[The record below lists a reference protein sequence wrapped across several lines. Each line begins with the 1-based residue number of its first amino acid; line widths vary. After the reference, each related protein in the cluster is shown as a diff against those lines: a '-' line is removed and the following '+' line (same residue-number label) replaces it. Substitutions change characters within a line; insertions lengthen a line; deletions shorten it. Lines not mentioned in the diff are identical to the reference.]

1 MAGFNIPA
9 SPSKYTLVVD
19 TFRGVDLI
27 NSPSNVE
34 KSRSPAAPNMIRD
47 QVGKVRKRMGYQTA
61 ATAPGGARVNGVHFL
76 GEERLLHAGS
86 KLYRWEDGETGAV
99 FTELGAMADSRS
111 ASFLF
116 DGKLYLLDGA
126 EYRVFDGE
134 ALQVV
139 SAAAYVPT
147 VVISRNPTGGGT
159 AYEALNLL
167 GTKWTESFL
176 GTADGK
182 VYQLTADGL
191 DETAVTAEVLDSEG
205 EWIAKTEGTDFTV
218 DREKGT
224 VTFSAAPGAP
234 PVTGHDNVRITAAK
248 TREGYGAAI
257 SGCTV
262 FAVYGV
268 GGAADRVFLS
278 GNSGKPGMD
287 WYSAYDD
294 PTYFP
299 DVNYTRLSRDGSRVA
314 GYAVLNNTLAA
325 FLQGSTDGRNVV
337 VRTGSLD
344 GDGEALF
351 RITNTLIGEDAA
363 APGSFAMAGKEPLF
377 LTGRG
382 VYAITAEE
390 LTGEKYSQERSY
402 YISTELEAAEDK
414 EEAQGIVWRDFYVL
428 ALGGKLYLLDLRQRS
443 YEKNSPYSSFQYEC
457 YYFPGIAARCL
468 YRDGGALCFGQA
480 DGKLRRFGT
489 NVDDPGCYDDDGA
502 AIDAY
507 WETSDFDGKAFFRAK
522 TFTGVSVRL
531 ASAALTGVKIFA
543 QKQGIWNKEKDDW
556 GQIFDAKD
564 RARYLDWSYV
574 DFSKFVFSADRTP
587 RTIWGK
593 IKLKK
598 VDKVRFRLQNSE
610 KDEPFG
616 LYAFGLEWKEPGGN
630 YKR

>member
-1 MAGFNIPA
+1 MASFNIPA
-9 SPSKYTLVVD
+9 SPSKYTMVVD

-27 NSPSNVE
+27 NSPTNVE

-47 QVGKVRKRMGYQTA
+47 QVGKVRKRMGYRTV
-61 ATAPGGARVNGVHFL
+61 ATAPEGARVNGVHFL
-76 GEERLLHAGS
+76 GEERLLHAGA

-99 FTELGAMADSRS
+99 FTELGAMADARS
-111 ASFLF
+111 VSFRF
-116 DGKLYLLDGA
+116 DDRLYLLDGT
-126 EYRVFDGE
+126 EYRVYDGSTL
-134 ALQVV
+134 AAV
-139 SAAAYVPT
+139 SAGAYVPT

-167 GTKWTESFL
+167 GTRWRESFL
-176 GTADGK
+176 GTAEDK
-182 VYQLTADGL
+182 TYQLTADGL
-191 DETAVTAEVLDSEG
+191 DETPVTAELLNADG
-205 EWIAKTEGTDFTV
+205 EWVAKTEGTDFTV

-224 VTFSAAPGAP
+224 VTFTTAPGVS
-234 PVTGHDNVRITAAK
+234 PVTGHDNVRVTASKA
-248 TREGYGAAI
+248 REGYGGMVSA
-257 SGCTV
+257 CTV

-278 GNSGKPGMD
+278 GNAAKPGMD

-299 DVNYTRLSRDGSRVA
+299 DTSYTQLSRDGARVA
-314 GYAVLNNTLAA
+314 GYAILNNTLAT
-325 FLQGSTDGRNVV
+325 FLQGSTDGRSVV

-344 GDGEALF
+344 SDGEALF

-363 APGSFAMAGKEPLF
+363 APGTFALAGKEPLF
-377 LTGRG
+377 LTERG

-402 YISTELEAAEDK
+402 YISAELEKAEDK
-414 EEAQGIVWRDFYVL
+414 AGARAIVWRDFYVL
-428 ALGGKLYLLDLRQRS
+428 ALGGTLYLLDLRQRS

-457 YYFPGIAARCL
+457 YYFPDITARVL
-468 YRDGGALCFGQA
+468 FQDGDALCFGQV

-489 NVDDPGCYDDDGA
+489 NVDDPGCYNDDGA

-507 WETSDFDGKAFFRAK
+507 WEFSDFDGQTFFRAK
-522 TFTGVSVRL
+522 TFTGISVRL
-531 ASAALTGVKIFA
+531 ASAVLTGVRIFA
-543 QKQGIWNKEKDDW
+543 QKQGLWS
-556 GQIFDAKD
+556 QVFDAKE
-564 RARYLDWSYV
+564 RARYLDWGYI
-574 DFSKFVFSADRTP
+574 DFAKFVFSADRTP
-587 RTIWGK
+587 RTLWGK

-598 VDKVRFRLQNSE
+598 VDKVRFRLQNNALN
-610 KDEPFG
+610 EPFG